1 MYRNTFSHTAPTMLK
16 LATTTEQFLSSL
28 PAEFTKKDFDSA
40 RKTFAGHPLSLQT
53 CRDYGIV
60 VIARTEPASYKSL
73 DTVFTDPKGRQYTE
87 EEIRAIG
94 RTAVEMLFDIHIND
108 RWFSIY
114 SLPNQEVE
122 VEHPCERNIFKVD
135 FEKFKHFLAENA

>member
-1 MYRNTFSHTAPTMLK
+1 MYRRNFSHTASTMLK

-28 PAEFTKKDFDSA
+28 PAEFTKKEFDSA
-40 RKTFAGHPLSLQT
+40 RKLCAGHPLSLQS
-53 CRDYGIV
+53 CRECGIIV
-60 VIARTEPASYKSL
+60 VARTEPASYKRMA
-73 DTVFTDPKGRQYTE
+73 TVFTDPKGRQYTE

-114 SLPNQEVE
+114 SLPNAEVE
-122 VEHPCERNIFKVD
+122 VECPCERNIFKVD
-135 FEKFKHFLAENA
+135 FEKFKRFLEENT